1 MEKRRAISAQNTSL
15 HAIFGQGPTQGGAQS
30 CAEGRRG
37 GGRGRGRKKCFSTLK
52 SGKWFHPPWKKNWA
66 QLDLDASHV
75 FSASAHLCVAP
86 PEPPIGRSTG
96 WSRDSTLHTAHYT
109 SVEWADM
116 EARPCATRPRTRT
129 RTTCRIATESRRPD
143 ATGGSGEA
151 SRMEGSVGGREQPE
165 QRPLKSR
172 TAARRRGRGRAPAC
186 PAIAGHNNVLH
197 VVQAQLRPPATPTSS
212 RRQPC
217 R

>member
-1 MEKRRAISAQNTSL
+1 MKGWGKRKGVNLKFLPSQFRKMALAAVEKNLGAARSRTS
-15 HAIFGQGPTQGGAQS
+15 HA
-30 CAEGRRG
+30 
-37 GGRGRGRKKCFSTLK
+37 
-52 SGKWFHPPWKKNWA
+52 
-66 QLDLDASHV
+66 

-86 PEPPIGRSTG
+86 PEPPIDRSTG

-109 SVEWADM
+109 SVEWANM

-129 RTTCRIATESRRPD
+129 RTACRIATESRRPD

-197 VVQAQLRPPATPTSS
+197 VVQAQLRPPATSTSS

>member
-1 MEKRRAISAQNTSL
+1 M
-15 HAIFGQGPTQGGAQS
+15 
-30 CAEGRRG
+30 CW
-37 GGRGRGRKKCFSTLK
+37 RKGKKTLLRFSTLNEIWK
-52 SGKWFHPPWKKNWA
+52 MVPPSVKKKKWV

-197 VVQAQLRPPATPTSS
+197 VVQAQLRPPATSTSS